1 MKLKSPLILLL
12 AGLAAPL
19 AHAEVTIGGSI
30 EADILFHDSNAAGYR
45 GEVELDVEPRLYFTG
60 TDKLDNGSE
69 VIWKIWTGAENY
81 RSDADK
87 GNSVNSMGSVRTW
100 GNREAWGGWRGDWG
114 QLQFGKSFSPIYNR
128 LDGTY
133 ALDGSGQYIDDPGL
147 IYYNP
152 TNSIT
157 YYSPSLAGFTIAGQ
171 YSFRDQNNQNEGQS
185 QSYTYEL
192 LLGYEAQTFRIDA
205 GYEES
210 RPETSG
216 LGGSQVAN
224 ADGKKD
230 KFAFGA
236 GRVKFGDFD
245 LAAGYRWWKHD
256 AQGEGVVTVVDGG
269 TEQSNAFLQALYTF
283 GKNRLGFTYS
293 YFWDAKDVN
302 GNKIDDSASNAFAAR
317 WTYALSK
324 STSGYADFHYTMND
338 KHGAVGADGPG
349 NPSYTNDADTYRVLF
364 GTYTDF

>member
-1 MKLKSPLILLL
+1 MKLKHSLVILL

-19 AHAEVTIGGSI
+19 AQAEVTIGGSI
-30 EADILFHDSNAAGYR
+30 EADILFHDSNAKGFK
-45 GEVELDVEPRLYFTG
+45 GEVELDVEPRLFFTG
-60 TDKLDNGSE
+60 VDKLDNGSE

-81 RSDADK
+81 RVAGDG
-87 GNSVNSMGSVRTW
+87 GNSVNSMGSDRTW
-100 GNREAWGGWRGDWG
+100 GNREAWGGWRGSWG

-128 LDGTY
+128 IDGTY
-133 ALDGSGQYIDDPGL
+133 SLDGSGQYLSDPGL
-147 IYYNP
+147 LYYNP

-157 YYSPSLAGFTIAGQ
+157 YYSPNFGGFTLAAQG
-171 YSFRDQNNQNEGQS
+171 SFRNQTNENENAPRGA
-185 QSYTYEL
+185 TAEV
-192 LLGYEAQTFRIDA
+192 LLGYEAATFRIDA
-205 GYEES
+205 GYQFS
-210 RPETSG
+210 HPETSG
-216 LGGSQVAN
+216 VSGTQLAN
-224 ADGKKD
+224 SEGKED

-236 GRVKFGDFD
+236 GRLKLGDVD
-245 LAAGYRWWKHD
+245 LAAGYRWWKQD

-293 YFWDAKDVN
+293 YFWDAKDAN

-324 STSGYADFHYTMND
+324 STSGYADLHYTMND
-338 KHGAVGADGPG
+338 KFGAVGADGPG